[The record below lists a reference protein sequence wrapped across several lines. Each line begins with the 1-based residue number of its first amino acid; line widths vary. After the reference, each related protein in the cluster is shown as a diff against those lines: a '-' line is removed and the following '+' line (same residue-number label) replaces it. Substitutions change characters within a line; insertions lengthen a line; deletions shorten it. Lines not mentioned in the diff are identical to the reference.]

1 MKLKPTTGALVDLAA
16 SLSAVHAKIVYVKL
30 GKEKTVIPPQMK
42 NFLTECRDLYNAAK

>member
-42 NFLTECRDLYNAAK
+42 NFLTECRDLYSAAK